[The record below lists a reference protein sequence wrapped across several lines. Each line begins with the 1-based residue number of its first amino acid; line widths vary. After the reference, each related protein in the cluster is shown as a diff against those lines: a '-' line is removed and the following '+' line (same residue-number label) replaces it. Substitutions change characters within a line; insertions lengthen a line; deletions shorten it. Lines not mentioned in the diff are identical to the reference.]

1 MKRITIKKLELK
13 NFKNHSSLTVDFPS
27 SGLGSIVI
35 SGHNGSGK
43 SSILEAVIFALGGSV
58 EAGKVLNQST
68 KAPASVSLTIEHP
81 DGMDTYTRTLIPNL
95 DASGKITASTSSY
108 VISGVPKKKTEYD
121 ICVNQLFGTKDWIY
135 LLNPSLAAQNKSNR
149 NLLLAVAGCPTEK
162 EFLQEHNPELAAK
175 IGNTSFDDFEK
186 REKQT
191 IQTLGKKIDAIPGRI
206 EENAAMLQNVPE
218 FEDEAP
224 IHQRIAEIREVLK
237 GIDAENATR
246 ADAFNKISNEA
257 QSLRNEAQKLRSMAA
272 QKVSEANKAVNKQIE
287 EAEKICFEWRQT
299 LNGLLR
305 EQDQI
310 KAEMSEART
319 DLARAEARAQELYA
333 EAHKHAEAHKQ
344 TSLRPID
351 SEKLGQCAVCNKWCG
366 DLAARGAEAAE
377 KQRTNELA
385 RIVEAGKQVMSLRGK
400 ELAKINE
407 ITDRIDSLM
416 SKEHEV
422 EARINALGIAPTAP
436 ERKVITETPESLH
449 LIGQAQDLEKTAEKL
464 IKSNKL
470 DIAQKNPQLLEELQ
484 ALNEKLTRGAAA
496 RQTQK
501 NNDKIQQRISEL
513 REEESALITTQ
524 LQHKQH
530 IAQLKEFYKQYAD
543 SVTASV
549 NKLFEGTGYEIRLF
563 DTNMGNDKGVPVM
576 QPMKEGST
584 NLSTAENLIFN
595 LRYIERVLMKHYR
608 IQCPVLADNAECVS
622 DWGKLVGKHQSII
635 ASVDHRKLTIW
646 PFSVP
651 EAQSQ
656 SK

>member
-1 MKRITIKKLELK
+1 MELN
-13 NFKNHSSLTVDFPS
+13 NFKNHSSLVVDMPP
-27 SGLGSIVI
+27 SGLGSIVV

-43 SSILEAVIFALGGSV
+43 SSIIQSVLWVLGMSMPAEQILNSTTLAPASV
-58 EAGKVLNQST
+58 EMVLSVDGEDIKLSRTLVPQKNEAGKV
-68 KAPASVSLTIEHP
+68 V
-81 DGMDTYTRTLIPNL
+81 
-95 DASGKITASTSSY
+95 ASTSNYAINGQPEKATLYASK
-108 VISGVPKKKTEYD
+108 VAEI
-121 ICVNQLFGTKDWIY
+121 FGTKDWIY
-135 LLNPSLAAQNKSNR
+135 LLNPSLAMQNKSNR
-149 NLLLAVAGCPTEK
+149 NLLLAVAGCPSEK
-162 EFLQEHNPELAAK
+162 EFLKEHNPELAAK
-175 IGNTSFDDFEK
+175 IGNTSFVDWQ
-186 REKQT
+186 KQQER
-191 IQTLGKKIDAIPGRI
+191 IVNDLGKKIQQIPGKTEELSALIQDVEEIDLTGVEERI
-206 EENAAMLQNVPE
+206 KDINAELSGV
-218 FEDEAP
+218 
-224 IHQRIAEIREVLK
+224 
-237 GIDAENATR
+237 DAVNATR

-257 QSLRNEAQKLRSMAA
+257 QSLRNEAQKLRNMAA
-272 QKVSEANKAVNKQIE
+272 QKVSEANKAENKMAD
-287 EAEKICFEWRQT
+287 EADALIAEWNRTLSGLRRQA
-299 LNGLLR
+299 
-305 EQDQI
+305 DQI

-385 RIVEAGKQVMSLRGK
+385 RIVEAGKQVMSLRSK

-416 SKEHEV
+416 SKEHEI
-422 EARINALGIAPTAP
+422 ESKINVLGEAPTAP

-449 LIGQAQDLEKTAEKL
+449 LIGQAQGLEATAEKL
-464 IKSNKL
+464 IKENRHE
-470 DIAQKNPQLLEELQ
+470 IIQKPTELVDELQ
-484 ALNEKLTRGAAA
+484 NLNEQLTRGAAT
-496 RQTQK
+496 RQAQK
-501 NNDKIQQRISEL
+501 NNEKINERINEL

-549 NKLFEGTGYEIRLF
+549 NKLFDNTGYEIRLF
-563 DTNMGNDKGVPVM
+563 ETNMGNDKGVPVM
-576 QPMKEGST
+576 QPMKDGST
-584 NLSTAENLIFN
+584 NLSTAEALIFN
-595 LRYIERVLMKHYR
+595 LRYIERVLMKHYKV
-608 IQCPVLADNAECVS
+608 QCPVLADNAECVS

-635 ASVDHRKLTIW
+635 ARVDHRKLTIW